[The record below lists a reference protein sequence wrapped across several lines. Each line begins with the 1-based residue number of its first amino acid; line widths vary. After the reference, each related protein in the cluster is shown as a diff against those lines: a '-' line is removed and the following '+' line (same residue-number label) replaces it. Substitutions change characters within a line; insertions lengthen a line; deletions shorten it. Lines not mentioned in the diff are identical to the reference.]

1 MNREYV
7 EVKLRQARYD
17 FLVENWP
24 PHLQRASKIERKLL
38 ELMPVKDYQ
47 IVVDHGSV
55 GTTVMLATK
64 GRFVNGSH
72 PVWRYI
78 EQNKEALIAW
88 VEHTDEINARIERL
102 TAQLREM
109 EATE

>member
-7 EVKLRQARYD
+7 EVQLRQARHD

-24 PHLQRASKIERKLL
+24 PHLQRASKIERQVLAL
-38 ELMPVKDYQ
+38 VGHPRYELDKAD
-47 IVVDHGSV
+47 
-55 GTTVMLATK
+55 
-64 GRFVNGSH
+64 NGSLIFRSDLMDV
-72 PVWRYI
+72 PNAAIMFV

-88 VEHTDEINARIERL
+88 VEHTNQINARIARL

-109 EATE
+109 ETTG